1 MRRFLD
7 AIYRVSG
14 GIAAALILGI
24 CLLISAQILLNL
36 GARILGPGWGGTIP
50 SYADFAGFMLAGAS
64 FLALAYTLRMGGHI
78 RVSLLTQKLNG
89 RAALAAEV
97 LCLLI
102 ALGVTGTAGWFLV
115 SLVQESV
122 HYGDTSSGI
131 VPIPLWIPQTGVA
144 IGMGLLILALL
155 DTLVETIRT
164 GGPVLP
170 DSAEE

>member
-78 RVSLLTQKLNG
+78 RVSLVTQRLTG
-89 RAALAAEV
+89 RPALAAEV
-97 LCLLI
+97 ICLLI
-102 ALGVTGTAGWFLV
+102 ALAVTGTAGWFLV
-115 SLVQESV
+115 LLVQESL

-131 VPIPLWIPQTGVA
+131 VPIPLWMPQTAVA
-144 IGMGLLILALL
+144 AGMGLLIVALL
-155 DTLVETIRT
+155 DTLVETIRA
-164 GGPVLP
+164 GRPVLP